1 MVRVLEYKINEKYL
15 KMVSDYQPEL
25 LPRPKRKIPDG
36 FLVLVDTG
44 EGNHEF

>member
-1 MVRVLEYKINEKYL
+1 MVRVLKHIINKKYL

-25 LPRPKRKIPDG
+25 LPRPKKKIPNG

-44 EGNHEF
+44 EGTHEF